1 MARGYHSR
9 LHYTS
14 DVGFR
19 SASALSLC
27 LVLSYYFS
35 VQFNFA
41 LISHNF
47 GFRKKHFLFETLIS
61 GGLLVYFVIRA
72 RQYCKN
78 QARLREVSTFCR
90 GWVGVHRLVTPVA
103 THVVLLLALLPL
115 VSSSFYRD
123 ITISANAS
131 VLVLLVL
138 VCFFLGF
145 SVRVSF
151 LYFVVLTSVSYQIRL
166 TLVLPARS
174 SVLAF
179 WF

>member
-1 MARGYHSR
+1 
-9 LHYTS
+9 
-14 DVGFR
+14 
-19 SASALSLC
+19 
-27 LVLSYYFS
+27 
-35 VQFNFA
+35 
-41 LISHNF
+41 
-47 GFRKKHFLFETLIS
+47 
-61 GGLLVYFVIRA
+61 
-72 RQYCKN
+72 
-78 QARLREVSTFCR
+78 
-90 GWVGVHRLVTPVA
+90 VGVHRLVTPVA

-151 LYFVVLTSVSYQIRL
+151 LYFVVLTSISYQIRL